1 MKHYSLNKFFLL
13 SIKMSLKIDE
23 IKIDKNKFYKSKQP
37 IDLNLV
43 GINKTA
49 LSDKFELT
57 GDGFKYFIGYKEDNI
72 IRPLCIISSQ
82 MSGYIKFF
90 KKGGKNM
97 PYIIKDGSILVQYNE
112 I

>member
-1 MKHYSLNKFFLL
+1 
-13 SIKMSLKIDE
+13 
-23 IKIDKNKFYKSKQP
+23 
-37 IDLNLV
+37 
-43 GINKTA
+43 
-49 LSDKFELT
+49 
-57 GDGFKYFIGYKEDNI
+57 
-72 IRPLCIISSQ
+72 